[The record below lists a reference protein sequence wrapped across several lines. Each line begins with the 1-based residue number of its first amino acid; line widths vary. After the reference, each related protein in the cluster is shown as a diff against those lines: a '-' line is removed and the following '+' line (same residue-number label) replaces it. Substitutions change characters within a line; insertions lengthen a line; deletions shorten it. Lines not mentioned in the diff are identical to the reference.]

1 MQKLQFLRPHCQDR
15 MIPVIEIQR
24 FAGNFHALDNFG
36 GNLCCFDA
44 VSDMARYLEEMFK
57 IFCCARKTLGF

>member
-1 MQKLQFLRPHCQDR
+1 
-15 MIPVIEIQR
+15 MIPVVEIQR
-24 FAGNFHALDNFG
+24 FAGNFHALDDFG
-36 GNLCCFDA
+36 GYLCCFDA